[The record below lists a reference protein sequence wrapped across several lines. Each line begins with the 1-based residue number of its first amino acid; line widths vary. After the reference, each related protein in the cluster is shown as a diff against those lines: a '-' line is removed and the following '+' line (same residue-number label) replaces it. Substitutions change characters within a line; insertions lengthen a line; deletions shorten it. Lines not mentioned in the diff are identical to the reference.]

1 MTPERWRQIEEI
13 FQIALDLP
21 EEERAAF
28 IAGTCADDAD
38 LRVQVETLIRQDAEA
53 GDFIEAPAFAD
64 SKIQLAIDLPET
76 LPTTDIFEDPDVG
89 RRIGA
94 YRVVREIGRGGM
106 GTVHLA
112 ERADSE
118 FRKRV
123 AIKLIKR
130 GMDTDFILRR
140 FRNERQILAT
150 LDHPN
155 IARLLDGGTT
165 EDHLPYFIME
175 YIEGMPVYNFCDE
188 RQLTIFERLRLFRH
202 ICAAVHYAHSKRVI
216 HRDIKPSNILVTKD
230 GVPKLLDFGIAK
242 LVNPDSSVDITL
254 DPTATAMR
262 LMTPEYASPEQVHG
276 FPATP
281 TTDVYSLGVM
291 LYELLT
297 GHRPY
302 RLRNRGPYEVA
313 RVICEEEPVHPSI
326 VITHADDLLLT
337 APAIS
342 EHERL
347 EYLYS
352 NRGATADTLRRE
364 LAGDLDNVVMK
375 ALSKE
380 PSRRY
385 QTVEQLRDD
394 ITCYLEGR
402 PVSAPPYF
410 SNSAFAKTP
419 GAVEASVNDKSLAV
433 LPLKSFGFGN
443 NADTAEDYLGIG
455 LADALITR
463 LSQLRKFAVRPTSSV
478 LRYDRTGDPLT
489 AGRELGTAFVL
500 DGRIR
505 RADERIRVTLQLLDV
520 RSGAAVWAGQFD
532 EKFTDVLSLE
542 DVISAKVAEAIIPHL
557 TGVERLQLAKRGTNN
572 PEAHV
577 AYMLGRYHW
586 STFTEEGFA
595 KSLIDFHR
603 AIALDPEYA
612 LAYAGIADYYNWV
625 GVYAVMPFAETSAAA
640 KDAALIAVALDETLA
655 AGHSALGFATLT
667 HEFDWT
673 VAEQHL
679 RRALH
684 LDPNYATGHLWLSYH
699 LIMTAR
705 FDEALSEIQRATELD
720 PLSAINYY
728 TLAWAL
734 YQARRFDES
743 YDAGRKLIA
752 MAPNYG
758 LGHLFLGLLQQYTG
772 AQTATSPKDGSLK
785 DSKATELLGRTP
797 YVLSWLAAGLAGAG
811 KPEEARELLC
821 EIEAATQTRYVSP
834 YNLALVYA
842 NLGETERALA
852 HLEQAFAIRDGWL
865 TWLGVEPQ
873 FDSLRGHPKFRE
885 LLQRTNNPALLN
897 ASATAMTL
905 IAGKPAQISPDAAAA
920 REVQTLSSAQLP
932 SSPQGTTGD
941 AAPDSCAD
949 KAPLTDDDE
958 ANQLYVAACYYARRR
973 TAEGVYQA
981 IERLE
986 RAVERDPKF
995 ALAYAELADCYALLN
1010 WYVEPPPAEAWERAK
1025 QAALKAIEV
1034 NNKLAEP
1041 HNSLGLISLHYD
1053 RDWIKA
1059 EREFLHALELK
1070 PESSST
1076 HRWYAYNLSAM
1087 NRHEEA
1093 IRQIELARKYLP
1105 RSSAIATA
1113 VANVLFNARRY
1124 DDAIAQCQKSL
1135 ELDPGSVSTYTMLRW
1150 SYEKK
1155 GMVTEALAA
1164 FESERIFAGQ
1174 TPTTRAKRAHVL
1186 AACGRLAEAR
1196 EVLVEILAER
1206 EEKWVT
1212 SYEIAVIHAL
1222 LGDSDDAFKWLAQ
1235 AEREHA
1241 VGFTFIRVDPHLDAL
1256 RSDPRFA
1263 ELVRLTTTSTR

>member
-28 IAGTCADDAD
+28 IAGTCAGDED
-38 LRVQVETLIRQDAEA
+38 LRVQVETLIKQDAEA
-53 GDFIEAPAFAD
+53 GDFIESPAFAD
-64 SKIQLAIDLPET
+64 SKIHLSLDLPET

-94 YRVVREIGRGGM
+94 YRIIREIGRGGM

-188 RQLTIFERLRLFRH
+188 RQLTIFERLRVFRH

-242 LVNPDSSVDITL
+242 LLNPDSSVDITL

-347 EYLYS
+347 EYLYW

-380 PSRRY
+380 PARRY

-394 ITCYLEGR
+394 LTCYLEGR

-410 SNSAFAKTP
+410 PASSSAKALS
-419 GAVEASVNDKSLAV
+419 AIDSSVNDKSLAV
-433 LPLKSFGFGN
+433 LPLKSFGFRSSV
-443 NADTAEDYLGIG
+443 DTAEDYLGIG

-463 LSQLRKFAVRPTSSV
+463 LSQLKKFAVRPTSSV
-478 LRYDRTGDPLT
+478 LRYDRTGDPIT

-532 EKFTDVLSLE
+532 EKFTDVLNLE
-542 DVISAKVAEAIIPHL
+542 DVISSKVAEAIVPHL
-557 TGVERLQLAKRGTNN
+557 TGVERQQLAKRGTDN

-586 STFTEEGFA
+586 STFTEDGFA
-595 KSLIDFHR
+595 KALVDFHR
-603 AIALDPEYA
+603 AITLDPDYA

-640 KDAALIAVALDETLA
+640 KEAALKAVALDETLA
-655 AGHSALGFATLT
+655 AGYSALGFATLT

-673 VAEQHL
+673 TAEQHL
-679 RRALH
+679 RRAIN

-699 LIMTAR
+699 LIMTAC
-705 FDEALSEIQRATELD
+705 FDEALREVQRATELD

-728 TLAWAL
+728 TLAWGL
-734 YQARRFDES
+734 FQARRFDES
-743 YDAGRKLIA
+743 YDACRKLIA

-758 LGHLFLGLLQQYTG
+758 LGHLLFGLLPQFTG
-772 AQTATSPKDGSLK
+772 GHQEASRKDGSRK
-785 DSKATELLGRTP
+785 DGRAIELLGRTP
-797 YVLSWLAAGLAGAG
+797 YVLSWIAAGQAGAG
-811 KPEEARELLC
+811 KTEQARELLR
-821 EIEAATQTRYVSP
+821 EIEEAAKTRYVSP
-834 YNLALVYA
+834 YNLALVYS
-842 NLGETERALA
+842 NLGETERALT
-852 HLEQAFAIRDGWL
+852 HLEQAVAIRDGWL
-865 TWLGVEPQ
+865 AWLGVEPQ
-873 FDSLRGHPKFRE
+873 FDSLRGHPRFRE
-885 LLQRTNNPALLN
+885 LLRLTNNPALTN
-897 ASATAMTL
+897 GNFTDVTM
-905 IAGKPAQISPDAAAA
+905 IAGKPVKVSSDAAAPNLQPSQFA
-920 REVQTLSSAQLP
+920 STPSA
-932 SSPQGTTGD
+932 PQGNTGD
-941 AAPDSCAD
+941 AAQDSCAD
-949 KAPLTDDDE
+949 KAPLTDDEE

-973 TAEGVYQA
+973 TAEGIHQA

-995 ALAYAELADCYALLN
+995 ALAYSELADCYALLN
-1010 WYVEPPPAEAWERAK
+1010 WYVEPPPPEAWERAK
-1025 QAALKAIEV
+1025 QAAIKAIAA
-1034 NNKLAEP
+1034 NNDLAEA

-1053 RDWIKA
+1053 RDWLKA

-1070 PESSST
+1070 PESAST

-1093 IRQIELARKYLP
+1093 IREIEHAREYLP

-1124 DDAIAQCQKSL
+1124 DDAISQCQKSL
-1135 ELDPGSVSTYTMLRW
+1135 ELDSGSVSTYTMLRW
-1150 SYEKK
+1150 AYEKK
-1155 GMVTEALAA
+1155 GMYAEALAA
-1164 FESERIFAGQ
+1164 FESERIFAGE
-1174 TPTTRAKRAHVL
+1174 TPTTHAKRAHVL
-1186 AACGRLAEAR
+1186 AACGRLPEAR
-1196 EVLVEILAER
+1196 EVLNKLLSQR
-1206 EEKWVT
+1206 EEQWVT
-1212 SYEIAVIHAL
+1212 AYEIAVIYAL
-1222 LGDSDDAFKWLAQ
+1222 LGDRDDAFKWLAH

-1241 VGFTFIRVDPHLDAL
+1241 VGFTFVRVDPHLDSL

-1263 ELVRLTTTSTR
+1263 ELVRSTITPAI